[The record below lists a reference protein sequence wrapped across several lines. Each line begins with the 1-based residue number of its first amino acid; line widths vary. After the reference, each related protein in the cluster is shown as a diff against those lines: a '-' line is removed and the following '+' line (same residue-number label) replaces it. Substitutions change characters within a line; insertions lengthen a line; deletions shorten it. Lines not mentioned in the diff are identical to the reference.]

1 MQCYQQGAM
10 KQGAMKEVR
19 ANMGELKSMAD
30 KGATAATAKIAEVKS
45 GIENKVI
52 DNIPKVGTITEKAIS

>member
-19 ANMGELKSMAD
+19 ANMGELKSMSD
-30 KGATAATAKIAEVKS
+30 KGATAKIAEVKS